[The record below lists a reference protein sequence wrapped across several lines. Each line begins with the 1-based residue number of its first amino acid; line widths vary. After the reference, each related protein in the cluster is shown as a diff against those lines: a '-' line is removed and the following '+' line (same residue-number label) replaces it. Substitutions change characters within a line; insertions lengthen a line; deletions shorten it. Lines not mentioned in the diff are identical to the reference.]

1 MVNKLL
7 TICKKGRKYMRA
19 KRKTCN
25 ERQLID
31 LIHKTFTV
39 FCKANK
45 CNKCIYRYSECCEVD
60 YVAELILK
68 DKKES

>member
-1 MVNKLL
+1 
-7 TICKKGRKYMRA
+7 MRA

-39 FCKANK
+39 FCKANT

>member
-1 MVNKLL
+1 
-7 TICKKGRKYMRA
+7 MRA

-39 FCKANK
+39 FCKANE
-45 CNKCIYRYSECCEVD
+45 CNKCKYRYSDNCEVD
-60 YVAELILK
+60 WIVGLLEKYNKGV
-68 DKKES
+68 